1 MEIKIKIK
9 IKDVEIEV
17 GKDDLKELYDFLDS
31 IFGQKGWREYV
42 PIPYR
47 PWSPYTPWYE
57 TPYWTVCSD
66 GVTTSGV
73 WSTEDSSINV
83 SYSAQ
88 GE

>member
-17 GKDDLKELYDFLDS
+17 EEKDLRELYDFLDKLY
-31 IFGQKGWREYV
+31 GKVVVDRW
-42 PIPYR
+42 IPYEPIQPYY
-47 PWSPYTPWYE
+47 PWNPYPWTY
-57 TPYWTVCSD
+57 TN
-66 GVTTSGV
+66 TTDTNGGI
-73 WSTEDSSINV
+73 WSTEDNSITI

>member
-47 PWSPYTPWYE
+47 PWSPYTP
-57 TPYWTVCSD
+57 
-66 GVTTSGV
+66 
-73 WSTEDSSINV
+73 
-83 SYSAQ
+83 
-88 GE
+88 